1 MKLFPRI
8 FLVAVTI
15 TGLGIFTTLFIGSAD
30 YRQAFVISALRPPG
44 SPTKRFRRALHPKEA
59 RQFSVGDTHEK

>member
-30 YRQAFVISALRPPG
+30 I
-44 SPTKRFRRALHPKEA
+44 PTSLCDFCSTPA
-59 RQFSVGDTHEK
+59 RQSNKKVSTRVAS